1 MGMFTSGVADTT
13 GLNSDSKAAVAKEK
27 MDKDLNQFLNML
39 VAQLKNQDPLDPLD
53 ANAFTQQLVQFAS
66 VEQQIY
72 SNANLEKLVGMQQT
86 SQVGS
91 MVNYLGNYIEAEGST
106 FNLEN
111 GLGQFSYDLES
122 KAVKATLTIQD
133 AFERPV
139 WTGDVG
145 VEKGKEVFHWDGVK
159 FDGTIAPDG
168 PYTAIIS
175 AKDIDGNLINVA
187 QTVYGRVTGAGA
199 ENGVVSLSMGAVD
212 APLDRVLSV
221 RDSALDVPATAED
234 APAEN

>member
-1 MGMFTSGVADTT
+1 MASIISGTT
-13 GLNSDSKAAVAKEK
+13 GLETTGLDNASKAALAQEK
-27 MDKDLNQFLNML
+27 LDKDLNQFLNML
-39 VAQLKNQDPLDPLD
+39 VAQLKNQDPLDPMD

-91 MVNYLGNYIEAEGST
+91 MVNYLGTHIEAEGAT

-133 AFERPV
+133 ALERPV
-139 WTGDVG
+139 WTGEVG
-145 VEKGKEVFHWDGVK
+145 TDKGKEIFHWDGVK

-175 AKDIDGNLINVA
+175 ATDPDGNLINVA

-199 ENGVVSLSMGAVD
+199 DSGLVNLSMGAVD
-212 APLDRVLSV
+212 APLDTVLNV
-221 RDSALDVPATAED
+221 RDAALPVPA
-234 APAEN
+234 PAVP